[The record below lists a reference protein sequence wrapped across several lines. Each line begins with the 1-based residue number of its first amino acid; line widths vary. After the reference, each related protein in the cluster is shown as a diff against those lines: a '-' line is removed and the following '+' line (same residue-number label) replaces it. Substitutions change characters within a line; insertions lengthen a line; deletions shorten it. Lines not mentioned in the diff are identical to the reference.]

1 MAFQQPV
8 RAAIAA
14 LAFVLVSSGDCV
26 SALAASDVGGPQVAE
41 NPVVLGPATSDTTP
55 VDALQS
61 SPFIVS
67 LPRRVPPFP
76 IVLNQSVQRYVREFL
91 NHPAGLQLC
100 FERSNPYLGEMV
112 RILRSHSLPDDII
125 YLAFAESAFSSTG
138 RGPWQFS
145 APTARRYG
153 LRIDSWVDERRDPI
167 LSTRAAAQHLA
178 ELHDAA
184 GDDWW
189 IALAGWNIGE
199 TAIDRYKS
207 LSGREYTKFAS
218 HLPLRTRKLMNRFM
232 AVAFIANNAPAYGIG
247 PAKSVEPPIF
257 HTVPVNGGAKLA
269 TVAKSHGTTVARLK
283 QLNPA
288 LLRDSIP
295 ARVESYEIRVPLF
308 ESASTS
314 AAL

>member
-1 MAFQQPV
+1 MASRGFL
-8 RAAIAA
+8 RAATAA
-14 LAFVLVSSGDCV
+14 LAFVLVCAGDCV
-26 SALAASDVGGPQVAE
+26 SALAGSDVGGPWVAE
-41 NPVVLGPATSDTTP
+41 NPVVLGPATSETTAI
-55 VDALQS
+55 DALQR
-61 SPFIVS
+61 SPFVFS

-100 FERSNPYLGEMV
+100 FQRSNPYFSEMV
-112 RILRSHSLPDDII
+112 RILRSHSLPDNII
-125 YLAFAESAFSSTG
+125 YLAFAESAFSSEG

-167 LSTRAAAQHLA
+167 LSTKAAAQHLA

-184 GDDWW
+184 GNDWW
-189 IALAGWNIGE
+189 ITLAGWNIGE

-247 PAKSVEPPIF
+247 PVKNVEPPIF
-257 HTVPVNGGAKLA
+257 HTITVNGGAKLA
-269 TVAKSHGTTVARLK
+269 TVAKNHGTTLARLK

-295 ARVESYEIRVPLF
+295 ARVESYEIRLPLL
-308 ESASTS
+308 ESASTTF
-314 AAL
+314 